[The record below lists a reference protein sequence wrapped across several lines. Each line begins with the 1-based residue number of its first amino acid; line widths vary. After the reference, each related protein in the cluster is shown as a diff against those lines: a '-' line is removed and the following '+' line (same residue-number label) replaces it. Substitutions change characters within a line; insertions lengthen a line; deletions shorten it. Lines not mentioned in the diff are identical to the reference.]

1 MGEMS
6 QGSHLLFTGHDKYF
20 PVEMFIASVEE
31 FDIKEEEG
39 EVVESLCQRALQVWS
54 LSQSSSF
61 SFFEKKSS

>member
-39 EVVESLCQRALQVWS
+39 EVVESLCQRALQV
-54 LSQSSSF
+54 
-61 SFFEKKSS
+61 